1 MITGSFTLVGIE
13 DMYAYIITCSSGS
26 TIPTKADGT
35 CKSTVTVSFKKK
47 TDEGLVVFA
56 APKVI
61 ISVSDSGGT
70 ELATMT
76 YTNRNAV
83 DVTEMINTAGI
94 NSYTLNVSLYDGNLL
109 LASENFLINR
119 DTDVYKFESSTGSV
133 VQCDEHGN
141 VIGNVVIS
149 VYKNDEPYKEY
160 IQVIMLNKDDSRIRT
175 FVFNTSEKD
184 ITENI
189 KATISENKIAP
200 YKILVESHP
209 SLAKISIPD
218 MILTVTYRTPTYIYG
233 KSPWE
238 ESNVYKNGNY
248 IEYEGLIYLWDY
260 PIAGNSTLNPK
271 EDVAQNPLTT
281 KWKVYPIDDL
291 LAARVL
297 LADFAKVG
305 QAVFQGNYML
315 SQQGTDADGNPS
327 SSYDKFNPS
336 TNAFNPNILLDFMTG
351 KARLNDLEAN
361 GSVSTKRDGRRITID
376 AKTNTVKMISESETG
391 YLESLVM
398 GFTEVASKIL
408 PYIEMLNSIGER
420 VNIRPDSLHMYKNES
435 TSALFS
441 RDSINMSNTSNDN
454 VIVTAQ
460 GISLVGVPDGGDPV
474 YKNKSTR
481 ISSDNITVS
490 NLMNLNSIEI
500 GSDKI
505 KISKDGEQ
513 KTGANFEI
521 LVRGN
526 YPDDEPEQSERTF
539 KLKFVNGIFV
549 L

>member
-1 MITGSFTLVGIE
+1 MVTGSFTLVGIE

-47 TDEGLVVFA
+47 TDDGLVVFA
-56 APKVI
+56 APKVV

-305 QAVFQGNYML
+305 QAIFMQNYIL
-315 SQQGTDADGNPS
+315 SQHGKDASGASSTDYTQFP
-327 SSYDKFNPS
+327 
-336 TNAFNPNILLDFMTG
+336 TNFIPAILLNMVNGDGHLAHKNIYWDEDGTMHLKQDFVYDWINIGEYSEHYVDFMKGSFIELSTG
-351 KARLNDLEAN
+351 LADTQAYTLWERTNNTSCRIAYRYATRSNMCAVLNTAFKFLPNNWADLDTQFQNGGDYIKLKAGVEIRLEYN
-361 GSVSTKRDGRRITID
+361 
-376 AKTNTVKMISESETG
+376 
-391 YLESLVM
+391 
-398 GFTEVASKIL
+398 ASKEAWLFDPGQYQVTIS
-408 PYIEMLNSIGER
+408 NSPDIGE
-420 VNIRPDSLHMYKNES
+420 IDSDIII
-435 TSALFS
+435 F
-441 RDSINMSNTSNDN
+441 
-454 VIVTAQ
+454 
-460 GISLVGVPDGGDPV
+460 
-474 YKNKSTR
+474 
-481 ISSDNITVS
+481 
-490 NLMNLNSIEI
+490 
-500 GSDKI
+500 
-505 KISKDGEQ
+505 
-513 KTGANFEI
+513 
-521 LVRGN
+521 N
-526 YPDDEPEQSERTF
+526 Y
-539 KLKFVNGIFV
+539 
-549 L
+549 

>member
-1 MITGSFTLVGIE
+1 MVTGSFTLVGIE
-13 DMYAYIITCSSGS
+13 DLYAYIVSCSSGS
-26 TIPTKADGT
+26 TIPTNADGT
-35 CKSTVTVSFKKK
+35 CKAAVTVNFKKK
-47 TDEGLVVFA
+47 TDEGLVIFA

-61 ISVSDSGGT
+61 ISVLNSSGT
-70 ELATMT
+70 ELSTET
-76 YTNRNAV
+76 YNNRNAV
-83 DVTEMINTAGI
+83 DVTEMINVAGVS
-94 NSYTLNVSLYDGNLL
+94 SYTLNVQLFDGDSLLV
-109 LASENFLINR
+109 SESFLIVR
-119 DTDVYKFESSTGSV
+119 DTDVYSIDCDKGSV
-133 VQCDEHGN
+133 IKCTEKGIVSSAVTFSATKNGAMIANPTGYKMVASFDRFPNDLTFDEKTSVTFSSGQAYAGSEIVVWKLIEKATEE
-141 VIGNVVIS
+141 VIAI
-149 VYKNDEPYKEY
+149 
-160 IQVIMLNKDDSRIRT
+160 NKFS
-175 FVFNTSEKD
+175 FVFDTPIYKAGKTPWV
-184 ITENI
+184 ITNRY
-189 KATISENKIAP
+189 N
-200 YKILVESHP
+200 
-209 SLAKISIPD
+209 
-218 MILTVTYRTPTYIYG
+218 
-233 KSPWE
+233 
-238 ESNVYKNGNY
+238 NGEY
-248 IEYEGLIYLWDY
+248 IEYEGLIYLWNF
-260 PIAGNSTLNPK
+260 PITGNSTKNPK
-271 EDVAQNPLTT
+271 DDVASNPLTT
-281 KWKVYPIDDL
+281 KWKVYEISDL
-291 LAARVL
+291 LAARIL

-521 LVRGN
+521 LVKGN